1 VLSER
6 FTPKKQKSARLF
18 NLVSCNF
25 VSVKKLLELTSLLDT
40 DTPNYLRTQ
49 LKAANE
55 YLDKNFNSFF

>member
-1 VLSER
+1 
-6 FTPKKQKSARLF
+6 LF